1 MTRKFFPIFIST
13 VLILLSSLA
22 IFGLV
27 LRSTTTFNNNVAITL
42 RENPGTNQAAV
53 AQIESGTHYKVK
65 QTQNG
70 WLFIE
75 TEDGTTGWMAQWL
88 LDNQEIKD
96 DQSLAGLTKNDT
108 VIYAENTVSSIALES
123 IPTATYFPI
132 NYEADGWSQIEY
144 AGRLGF
150 VQTSQITI
158 LPRDAV
164 PAEELEK
171 QQVAS
176 QPEKDDKPLDK
187 NKIIMRQAN
196 QGFFAEPDL
205 FSEILYVPDIFETF
219 TYISSV
225 ENDQGDFYLVSN
237 RNGNRGYIDSRVVSF
252 ETDSENYVGPTDTKS
267 MKDAVIVIDAGHGGY
282 DPGAISHDEKTYE
295 KNAALSTS
303 LFLQEYLE
311 KMGAKVIQVRD
322 SDVAVELADRPKVS
336 NENEADVFVSIHY
349 DAGYD
354 PAFSGTTT
362 YYFHQGD
369 YELAESINNFIA
381 QGPLENL
388 GVLYGNFQV
397 LRENH
402 RPSVLLELGYMS
414 NIKDLSYI
422 RTEQYQKTI
431 AEAIA
436 KGIKAHI
443 ER

>member
-1 MTRKFFPIFIST
+1 M
-13 VLILLSSLA
+13 
-22 IFGLV
+22 
-27 LRSTTTFNNNVAITL
+27 
-42 RENPGTNQAAV
+42 
-53 AQIESGTHYKVK
+53 
-65 QTQNG
+65 
-70 WLFIE
+70 
-75 TEDGTTGWMAQWL
+75 
-88 LDNQEIKD
+88 
-96 DQSLAGLTKNDT
+96 
-108 VIYAENTVSSIALES
+108 
-123 IPTATYFPI
+123 
-132 NYEADGWSQIEY
+132 
-144 AGRLGF
+144 
-150 VQTSQITI
+150 QTSQITI